1 MSKFSLVGILAVLLA
16 GCSWVQPIKGADK
29 VTLSTIEKV
38 SKCQKLGSTTTRT
51 THKVTF
57 VDRNKDTVREELA
70 ALAKNEAVRMN
81 ADTIVPLTSL
91 KDGSM
96 QFGIYNCY

>member
-1 MSKFSLVGILAVLLA
+1 MS
-16 GCSWVQPIKGADK
+16 
-29 VTLSTIEKV
+29 E
-38 SKCQKLGSTTTRT
+38 TRLDNYT
-51 THKVTF
+51 YHHKVTF